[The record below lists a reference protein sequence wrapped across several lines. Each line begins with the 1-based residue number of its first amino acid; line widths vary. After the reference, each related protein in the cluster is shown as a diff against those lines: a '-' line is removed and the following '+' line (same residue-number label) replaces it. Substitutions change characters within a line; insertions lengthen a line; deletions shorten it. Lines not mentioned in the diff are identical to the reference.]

1 MQLET
6 LRRPAKMLS
15 FLEKGISLNSA
26 KKAPPQ
32 LIILSSL
39 SQKATL
45 ASVV

>member
-1 MQLET
+1 MQLAT
-6 LRRPAKMLS
+6 LRRPAKKLS
-15 FLEKGISLNSA
+15 FLEEGISLNSA
-26 KKAPPQ
+26 KKTPAQ